1 MLESEMNVQ
10 VMSEGNTIFRS
21 DILDQFKLRAALGRF
36 VTGVTIVTTRTPDG
50 KIEGLTANSFSSVSL
65 DPPLVLWS
73 LRRDAPSF
81 ASFMRAGQF
90 AINVLGL
97 HQKELSQHF
106 ARPAANKFNG
116 VAHKPGLGGCPI
128 LPDCV
133 ANFECTTEATVEGG
147 DHIIFIGRIERVRHQ
162 DGHPLIFNAGKYC
175 GPAMVEDVG

>member
-1 MLESEMNVQ
+1 MNVQ
-10 VMSEGNTIFRS
+10 DMGKKNISIIT
-21 DILDQFKLRAALGRF
+21 DILDKPKLRSALGRF
-36 VTGVTIVTTRTPDG
+36 VTGVTIVTTCTPEG

-81 ASFMRAGQF
+81 LSFMKSGLF

-97 HQKELSQHF
+97 HQRELSQHF
-106 ARPAANKFNG
+106 ARPALNKFEG
-116 VAHKPGLGGCPI
+116 ISYQPGLGGCPI

-133 ANFECTTEATVEGG
+133 ANFECKTEATVEGG
-147 DHIIFIGRIERVRHQ
+147 DHIIFIGRIEHVRHQ

-175 GPAMVEDVG
+175 APAVLDEINR